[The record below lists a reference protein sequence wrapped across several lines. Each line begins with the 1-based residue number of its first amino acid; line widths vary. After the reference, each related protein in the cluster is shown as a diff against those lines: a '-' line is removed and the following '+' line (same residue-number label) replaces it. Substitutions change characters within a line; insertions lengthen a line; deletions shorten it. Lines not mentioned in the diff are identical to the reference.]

1 MRSREKTNLV
11 NRRGRWNEQTARRHA
26 SSQNKVLSA
35 VGYIIGSAVI
45 ALGLMT
51 YLPAVAGTTLTTP
64 THLVSDSVNRI
75 HKGDRF
81 TGVGFD
87 TRWNALATPTRT
99 GGGKNRVR
107 PQSAHRVKSVQTI
120 PFGCEPAFSRLV
132 VVGNF
137 TARCI
142 AAIDTPKDHV
152 AIS

>member
-1 MRSREKTNLV
+1 MPSKQKTNLV
-11 NRRGRWNEQTARRHA
+11 HRPGRRNEQTVRRHA

-45 ALGLMT
+45 ALGLT

-99 GGGKNRVR
+99 GSGKNGVH

-120 PFGCEPAFSRLV
+120 PFGCEPAFSPLV

-137 TARCI
+137 SARCI